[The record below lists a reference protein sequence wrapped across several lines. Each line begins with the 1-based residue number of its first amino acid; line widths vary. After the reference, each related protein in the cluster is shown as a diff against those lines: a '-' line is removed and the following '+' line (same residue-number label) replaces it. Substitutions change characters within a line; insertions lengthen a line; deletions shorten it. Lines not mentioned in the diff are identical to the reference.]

1 VFLDETGV
9 YMGMS
14 GFAVNAFENASRQ
27 SSEVEIKF
35 TRTLPPSAL
44 RSDTILHARLSSV
57 IMPRVLL
64 ANLTE
69 PQISAVPQ
77 CGNDVVKHF
86 EMSIQE
92 PPMGAQ
98 RAT

>member
-1 VFLDETGV
+1 VVFLDETGV

-35 TRTLPPSAL
+35 TRTSAL
-44 RSDTILHARLSSV
+44 RSDTVLHARLSPV
-57 IMPRVLL
+57 IMPRVFL

-77 CGNDVVKHF
+77 RGNDVVKHF